1 MPTKRRSISTC
12 RPQSCTIFIFIF
24 HFYNAWPNIDCR
36 WPCGSMVDWTKGGDC
51 ASEAQC
57 GELNAKYLR
66 RLFAPLSLCLS
77 VFLPLC
83 LSASLPLRS
92 LSLCLSALRYT
103 NFFTGQVL
111 RRTATP
117 AACQPAVL
125 VRGNNEHVRMGN
137 SSSTSPNKSPFC
149 AATHRTVIRYRRLV
163 DRGRYMCKGSARQKG
178 VLSL

>member
-24 HFYNAWPNIDCR
+24 HFCNAWPNIDCR

-66 RLFAPLSLCLS
+66 RLFAPLS
-77 VFLPLC
+77 
-83 LSASLPLRS
+83 LRS

-137 SSSTSPNKSPFC
+137 SSSTSPNKSLFC

-178 VLSL
+178 ALSL